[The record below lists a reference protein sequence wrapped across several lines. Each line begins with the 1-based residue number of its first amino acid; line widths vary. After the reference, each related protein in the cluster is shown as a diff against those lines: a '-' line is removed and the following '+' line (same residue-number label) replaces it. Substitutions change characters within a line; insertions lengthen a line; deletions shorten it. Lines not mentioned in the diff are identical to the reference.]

1 MYNFFF
7 FLGFL
12 GKTVKFLTVAL
23 LICNKIYNIIQEHQR
38 QQDINRQQQINQPQL
53 NKINQPQP
61 NEIDQP
67 QPNEINQPQP
77 NEINRP
83 QRQTNRQQQA
93 NRQLLRRSTRIRK
106 APEKLTL

>member
-23 LICNKIYNIIQEHQR
+23 LICNRIYNIIQEHQR

-53 NKINQPQP
+53 NEIN
-61 NEIDQP
+61 QP
-67 QPNEINQPQP
+67 QPNEINQPQ
-77 NEINRP
+77 
-83 QRQTNRQQQA
+83 RQTNRQPQA